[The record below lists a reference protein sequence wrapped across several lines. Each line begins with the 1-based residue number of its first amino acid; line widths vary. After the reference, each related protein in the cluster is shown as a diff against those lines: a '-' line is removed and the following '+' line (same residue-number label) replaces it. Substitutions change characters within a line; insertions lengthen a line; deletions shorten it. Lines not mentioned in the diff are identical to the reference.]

1 MKKIQFIFLMLLFCS
16 LPLFGCTFGVKVET
30 NNQYG
35 NEESIV
41 QLKAKPRN
49 TTLIASKYILGDEF
63 TAPTVK
69 LPYEGKE
76 YEAKA
81 YIKFPDGKISDAKTV
96 VLNEPGKYEVT
107 YLAECGEKMLT
118 DVYEFVVT
126 NELYSVT
133 GKDSKVYYGTH
144 EYMPDTK
151 GIITSIRPSDSFTYN
166 KPIDLSSYTRNNEI
180 LTLNVLP
187 KTIGTVDAQKIIVRL
202 TDIYDPENFI
212 TIEMK
217 KVDDNKLAWAENA
230 TYVVAYGNGQDA
242 CGLEEGSHLN
252 TGRVVDY
259 NGKKYTIHKNNI
271 YGAHTAFSMPGAPKY
286 QNVNLP
292 YYDPQYVGEQ
302 EFSFAMDYAKGVI
315 YAGPKLSLI
324 NDLRSDIIY
333 GSNFWNGFTT
343 GEVFLSISATGY
355 KADSLNLIIKE
366 IAGQSTET
374 MTENLYED
382 TEAPSLEILW
392 DEDYPTALVGHKYP
406 IFPVYSYDQYDREE
420 KEVKTTV
427 YLNYGLE
434 NEVIIPVVDNSFV
447 PQYATKYYI
456 HFEVSDKCGNVNEKV
471 ITVNAS
477 NNVDKIEID
486 QMTTVDDTFDVG
498 TVVTVKDLTYKNV
511 KGNLIETVTAVLKSD
526 SSISYEVIDNKFTP
540 LYAGEYEI
548 KYEYSDFMF
557 NDVYSYNVVVNH
569 SNKPVIDANITLSK
583 YYIKGCEY
591 TLPSYTGYVFE
602 NGKPVEK
609 PLEIFVKEGD
619 NVVKITDNKY
629 IPNYNGEITVI
640 YSLKSGLEET
650 TKEISATAVNVGY
663 DSTLEMGKYFI
674 GDNFDIIA
682 ESKYIEY
689 KFIENKDTT
698 LDFINA
704 LASNNV
710 TIRFGAS
717 EGLDNFQKIHV
728 YLTDASDE
736 SIKVRFTYEKES
748 SGFVKFYVND
758 GAAAN
763 YQSYFASND
772 NPIIFEYNNNLKQ
785 VSPHPASFQLITET
799 VYGEK
804 FNGFISDRVYL
815 SIEVEGLSG
824 PSALRITNLC
834 GQPFTKVKADI
845 IEPKVYVTN
854 DVGDY
859 DINTIYTLNK
869 AGIGDVLDP
878 NFKAFIRVKDP
889 EGNIV
894 TSINGILL
902 DENASYNVEYQ
913 FKLEKFGI
921 YQVYYE
927 AVDTNENKASYTF
940 VINVVDKE
948 VPIVTILNPVTE
960 GKVGEAINVASIS
973 VKDNY
978 SEKFNIYVCLVDP
991 DGISYSLTR
1000 VEIDNTIINK
1010 SFTTSVAGDYQIYYY
1025 VSDEAGNVTI
1035 VSYMIN
1041 VK

>member
-1 MKKIQFIFLMLLFCS
+1 MKKIQFLILMLLFFS
-16 LPLFGCTFGVKVET
+16 MPLFGCANNEET
-30 NNQYG
+30 INNQYAS
-35 NEESIV
+35 NETQV
-41 QLKAKPRN
+41 YLKASPRN
-49 TTLIASKYILGDEF
+49 KTLIATKYILGEEF
-63 TAPTVK
+63 TAPSVK
-69 LPYEGKE
+69 LSYEGKE
-76 YEAKA
+76 YDAKA
-81 YIKFPDGKISDAKTV
+81 YICFPSGKITDSQSI
-96 VLNEPGKYEVT
+96 VLNEPGQYQVT
-107 YLAECGEKMLT
+107 YLAKCGERMLS
-118 DVYEFVVT
+118 DNYEFVVT

-133 GKDSKVYYGTH
+133 GKDSKVYHGTH

-166 KPIDLSSYTRNNEI
+166 KPINISSYTKNNKI

-187 KTIGTVDAQKIIVRL
+187 ETIGTVDAQKIIVRL
-202 TDIYDPENFI
+202 TDIYDPKNFI

-271 YGAHTAFSMPGAPKY
+271 YGAHTSFSMPGAPRY

-315 YAGPKLSLI
+315 YAGPNLSLI

-355 KADSLNLIIKE
+355 KAESLNLIIKD
-366 IAGQSTET
+366 IAGQSTEN
-374 MTENLYED
+374 MSENLYED
-382 TEAPSLEILW
+382 AEAPSLEIQW
-392 DEDYPTALVGHKYP
+392 DGEYPTGLVGHKYP
-406 IFPVYSYDQYDREE
+406 IIPVYSYDQYDREE

-427 YLNYGLE
+427 YLNYGLD
-434 NEVIIPVVDNSFV
+434 NQVVIPVVDNSFV
-447 PQYATKYYI
+447 PQLATKYYI
-456 HFEVSDKCGNVNEKV
+456 HYEVVDINGNKNEKV
-471 ITVNAS
+471 ITVNVS
-477 NNVDKIEID
+477 DTVEKIEID
-486 QMTTVDDTFDVG
+486 QMTSVDDTFDVG
-498 TVVTVKDLTYKNV
+498 TTVTIKDLTYKNV
-511 KGNLIETVTAVLKSD
+511 KGKLNEKITATLKSD
-526 SSISYEVIDNKFTP
+526 PSISYEITDNTFIP

-548 KYEYSDFMF
+548 KYEFSDFIF

-569 SNKPVIDANITLSK
+569 SNKPVIDAKINLLN

-591 TLPSYTGYVFE
+591 TLPSYTGYIFE
-602 NGKPVEK
+602 DGKPVEK
-609 PLEIFVKEGD
+609 SLDIYVKEGD
-619 NVVKITDNKY
+619 DIVTITDNKY

-640 YSLKSGLEET
+640 YSLKNGNEET
-650 TKEISATAVNVGY
+650 RKEISSTSVDVGY
-663 DSTLEMGKYFI
+663 DSTLEMGKYFV
-674 GDNFDIIA
+674 GDNFNVNA

-689 KFIENKDTT
+689 VFIENQNTT

-717 EGLDNFQKIHV
+717 EGLDNYQKIHV

-736 SIKVRFTYEKES
+736 RIKVRFTYEKES
-748 SGFVKFYVND
+748 SGYVKFYVND

-785 VSPHPASFQLITET
+785 VSPHPASYQMVTET

-804 FNGFISDRVYL
+804 FNGFISDKVYL
-815 SIEVEGLSG
+815 SFEVESISG

-859 DINTIYTLNK
+859 DIDSIYTLGK

-894 TSINGILL
+894 TSIDGVLL
-902 DENASYNVEYQ
+902 DENAPYNVDYQ

-927 AVDTNENKASYTF
+927 AVDSNENKASYTF

-948 VPIVTILNPVTE
+948 VPNVTILNPITE
-960 GKVGEAINVASIS
+960 GKVGEAINIASIS
-973 VKDNY
+973 IKDNY

-991 DGISYSLTR
+991 TGISYSLTK
-1000 VEIDNTIINK
+1000 VELDNTIINK
-1010 SFTTSVAGDYQIYYY
+1010 SFTTYVAGEYKIYYY
-1025 VSDEAGNVTI
+1025 VSDEAGNVTT
-1035 VSYMIN
+1035 VSYAVN
-1041 VK
+1041 VN